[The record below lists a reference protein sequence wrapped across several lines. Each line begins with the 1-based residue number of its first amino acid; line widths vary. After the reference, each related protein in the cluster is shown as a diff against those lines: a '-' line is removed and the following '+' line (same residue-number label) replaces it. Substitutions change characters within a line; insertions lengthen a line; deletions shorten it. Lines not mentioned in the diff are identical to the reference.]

1 MTAAAGAGM
10 EYVNRGEG
18 RPVLLLHGAMGG
30 WDQSDLLGRAALG
43 ESGFQRIAISRPGY
57 LGTPLDAGRAP
68 EEQADGYAAVL
79 DTIGVHNVAVIAIS
93 GGGQSALQ
101 FALRHGDRCRSLVMI
116 SACSAP
122 LEARLPFRFHLMKW
136 MSRFPW
142 MVERM
147 RQKAMRD
154 PDVASRRSIPDAGLR
169 ARTVRDPESG
179 PLMAELQ
186 ANTLQRMAE
195 RMPGTLNDIE
205 QSRRRFQYPVE
216 RLRMALLVVHGAL
229 DEMVPVEHA
238 RSLAARVPGSE
249 LLVLENGGHSSLFTH
264 LHEIR
269 ARVGAFLR

>member
-10 EYVNRGEG
+10 EYVIHGEG

-43 ESGFQRIAISRPGY
+43 DAGFQRIAVSRPGY
-57 LGTPLDAGRAP
+57 LGTPLAAGRTP
-68 EEQADGYAAVL
+68 EEQADGYAALL
-79 DTIGVHNVAVIAIS
+79 DAIGVRYAAVIAIS

-101 FALRHGDRCRSLVMI
+101 FALRYEGRCRALVMI

-122 LEARLPFRFHLMKW
+122 LETRLPFRFHLMKW
-136 MSRFPW
+136 MARFPW

-147 RQKAMRD
+147 RQKAIRD
-154 PDVASRRSIPDAGLR
+154 PEAASRRSIPDAGLR
-169 ARTVRDPESG
+169 ARTLQDRESG
-179 PLMAELQ
+179 PLIEALQ
-186 ANTLQRMAE
+186 AGTLERMTE

-205 QSRRRFQYPVE
+205 QSRRRFRYPVE
-216 RLRMALLVVHGAL
+216 RMRVPLLVVHGAL
-229 DEMVPVEHA
+229 DEMVPVAHA
-238 RSLAARVPGSE
+238 RSLAARVPESE
-249 LLVLENGGHSSLFTH
+249 LLVLEDGGHSSLFTH